1 MVAQSILKW
10 EPLVLSELA
19 SQGVPLPSSLI
30 LAVIKVESNGHA
42 GVVNPKS
49 GASGLMQVMPNT
61 LVDFNKRHQKAYTIS
76 DLRSESDAGAKKQ
89 IEVGIAV
96 LAHYWKR
103 AYKYLKGRLGDVPI
117 DELGHIADLFYAAGP
132 GATMKKLDKL
142 SIPTWEAVKQAF
154 PSWNALPHPTKIF
167 SVPHQWNL
175 DKIGSWLEGP
185 LKKIGGGISKDPKAG
200 FALGILVLMAAYYFM
215 TLHDKRK

>member
-1 MVAQSILKW
+1 MVAKSVLKW

-30 LAVIKVESNGHA
+30 LAVIKVESNGKA
-42 GVVNPKS
+42 GIVNPKS
-49 GASGLMQVMPNT
+49 GASGLMQIMPGT
-61 LVDFNKRHQKAYTIS
+61 LKDFNQRHGKNYPIS
-76 DLRSESDAGAKKQ
+76 TLRSSSESDARKQ

-103 AYKYLKGRLGDVPI
+103 AYKYLKNRLGDVPA

-132 GATMKKLDKL
+132 GATMKRLDKL
-142 SIPTWEAVKQAF
+142 AVPTWAAVQNAF

-185 LKKIGGGISKDPKAG
+185 LKKIGGEISKDPKAG

-215 TLHDKRK
+215 TKGKKK

>member
-1 MVAQSILKW
+1 MVAQSISKW

-30 LAVIKVESNGHA
+30 LAVIKVESNGNA

-49 GASGLMQVMPNT
+49 GASGLMQVMPGT
-61 LVDFNKRHQKAYTIS
+61 LTDFNQRHGKNYPLS
-76 DLRSESDAGAKKQ
+76 VMRSSSDADAKKQ
-89 IEVGIAV
+89 IEVGVAV

-103 AYKYLKGRLGDVPI
+103 AYKYLKERLGDVPI

-167 SVPHQWNL
+167 AIPHQWNL

-185 LKKIGGGISKDPKAG
+185 LKKIGGGIAKDPKAG
-200 FALGILVLMAAYYFM
+200 FALGIIILMAAYYLM
-215 TLHDKRK
+215 SKGKKK